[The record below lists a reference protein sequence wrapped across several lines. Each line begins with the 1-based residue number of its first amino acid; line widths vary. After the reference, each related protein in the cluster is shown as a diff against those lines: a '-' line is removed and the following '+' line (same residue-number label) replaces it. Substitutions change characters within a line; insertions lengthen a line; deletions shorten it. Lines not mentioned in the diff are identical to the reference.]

1 MQIRLIAADC
11 DGTLLDDQKEIDQ
24 GLAEVIPE
32 LKAMGIE
39 FTLATGRNMEIVMPF
54 VNALDICVPI
64 ITNGGAE
71 IYDGKKYLV
80 KHSLSKV
87 DLKQIIDM
95 LEKHHVRSV
104 YYSNDCLY
112 TRYADSVNQYFLNRM
127 TGKVE
132 VKEIED
138 VEALKQMELFK
149 IVIVEPDKELLK
161 EVSNFI
167 NTMSNTHCL
176 GAEDNLCTITHKQA
190 SKGKAL
196 LKLAEMLGINADEV
210 VVIGDNHND
219 MSMFECFKNSVAM
232 GNADEA
238 IKQVTRYVTKDNNHQ
253 GVSSFLWRIVNGE
266 IK

>member
-11 DGTLLDDQKEIDQ
+11 DGTLLNDQKEIDS
-24 GLAEVIPE
+24 GLREVLP
-32 LKAMGIE
+32 LLRKQGIE

-54 VNALDICVPI
+54 VKTLDLRVPI
-64 ITNGGAE
+64 VTNGGAE
-71 IYDGKKYLV
+71 IYYGKEYLV
-80 KHSLSKV
+80 KHSLSPD
-87 DLKQIIDM
+87 DLRYIIDM
-95 LEKHHVRSV
+95 LEKHHIRSV

-112 TRYADSVNQYFLNRM
+112 TRYADDVNQYFLNRM

-132 VKEIED
+132 VKELDD
-138 VEALKQMELFK
+138 VETLKQMELFK

-196 LKLAEMLGINADEV
+196 LKLAEILKINADEV

-232 GNADEA
+232 GNADES
-238 IKQVTRYVTKDNNHQ
+238 IKQATRYVTLDNNHQ
-253 GVSSFLWRIVNGE
+253 GVSSFLWRIIHGE
-266 IK
+266 V

>member
-11 DGTLLDDQKEIDQ
+11 DGTLLDDQKAIDQ
-24 GLAEVIPE
+24 GMADVLPLLRE
-32 LKAMGIE
+32 MGIE

-54 VNALDICVPI
+54 VNTLDLRVPI

-71 IYDGKKYLV
+71 IYDGEKYLV
-80 KHSLSKV
+80 KHSLSKN
-87 DLKQIIDM
+87 DLSQIIDI
-95 LEKHHVRSV
+95 LEKYHIRSV

-112 TRYADSVNQYFLNRM
+112 TRYADAINQYFLNRM

-132 VKEIED
+132 VKALED
-138 VEALKQMELFK
+138 VEQLKQMELFK
-149 IVIVEPDKELLK
+149 IVIVEPDKALLK
-161 EVSNFI
+161 EVSDFI
-167 NTMSNTHCL
+167 NTMQNTHCL

-219 MSMFECFKNSVAM
+219 LSMFECFKNSVAM
-232 GNADEA
+232 GNADES
-238 IKQVTRYVTKDNNHQ
+238 IKQVTRFVTKDNNHQ

-266 IK
+266 V

>member
-11 DGTLLDDQKEIDQ
+11 DGTLLDDQKAIDQ
-24 GLAEVIPE
+24 GMADVLPLLRE
-32 LKAMGIE
+32 MGIE

-54 VNALDICVPI
+54 VNTLDLRMPI

-71 IYDGKKYLV
+71 IYDGEKYLV
-80 KHSLSKV
+80 KHSLSKN
-87 DLKQIIDM
+87 DLSQIIDI
-95 LEKHHVRSV
+95 LEKYHIRSV

-112 TRYADSVNQYFLNRM
+112 TRYADAINQYFLNRM

-132 VKEIED
+132 VKALED
-138 VEALKQMELFK
+138 VEQLKQMELFK
-149 IVIVEPDKELLK
+149 IVIVEPDKALLK
-161 EVSNFI
+161 EVSDFI
-167 NTMSNTHCL
+167 NTMQNTHCL

-219 MSMFECFKNSVAM
+219 LSMFECFKNSVAM
-232 GNADEA
+232 GNADES
-238 IKQVTRYVTKDNNHQ
+238 IKQVTRFVTKDNNHQ

-266 IK
+266 V

>member
-24 GLAEVIPE
+24 GMADVIPE

-39 FTLATGRNMEIVMPF
+39 FTLVTGRNMEIVMPF
-54 VNALDICVPI
+54 VKTLDICVPI

-71 IYDGKKYLV
+71 IYDGKEYLV
-80 KHSLSKV
+80 KHSLSTD
-87 DLKQIIDM
+87 DLILIIDK
-95 LEKHHVRSV
+95 LEKHHIRSV

-112 TRYADSVNQYFLNRM
+112 TRYADTVNEYFLNRM

-132 VKEIED
+132 VRKLDD
-138 VEALKQMELFK
+138 VEALKEMELFK

-196 LKLAEMLGINADEV
+196 LKLADMLGINVDEV

-219 MSMFECFKNSVAM
+219 ISMFECFKNSVAM
-232 GNADEA
+232 GNADES
-238 IKQVTRYVTKDNNHQ
+238 IKQMTRYVTKDNNHQ
-253 GVSSFLWRIVNGE
+253 GVSSFLWHIVKGE
-266 IK
+266 V

>member
-24 GLAEVIPE
+24 GLADVLPLLRE
-32 LKAMGIE
+32 MGIE

-54 VNALDICVPI
+54 VNTLDLRVPI

-71 IYDGKKYLV
+71 IYDGEKYLV
-80 KHSLSKV
+80 KHSLSKS
-87 DLKQIIDM
+87 DLSQIIDI
-95 LEKHHVRSV
+95 LEKYHIRSV

-112 TRYADSVNQYFLNRM
+112 TRYADAINQYFLNRM

-132 VKEIED
+132 VKALED
-138 VEALKQMELFK
+138 VEQLKQMELFK
-149 IVIVEPDKELLK
+149 IVIVEPDKALLK
-161 EVSNFI
+161 EVSDFI
-167 NTMSNTHCL
+167 NTMQNTHCL

-219 MSMFECFKNSVAM
+219 LSMFECFKNSVAM
-232 GNADEA
+232 GNADES
-238 IKQVTRYVTKDNNHQ
+238 IKQVTRFVTKDNNHQ

-266 IK
+266 V